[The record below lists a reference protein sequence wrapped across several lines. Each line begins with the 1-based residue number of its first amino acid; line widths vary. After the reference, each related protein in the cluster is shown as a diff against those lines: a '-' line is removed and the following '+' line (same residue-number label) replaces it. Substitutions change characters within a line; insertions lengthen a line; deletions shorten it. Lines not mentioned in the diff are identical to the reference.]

1 MFGILAEKHM
11 NQQQILAAEHETGC
25 KLTKGNK
32 KFQKCVSAW
41 KKAHPALSVTSHCPC
56 RVCARR
62 MPRCSLGCSRVPK
75 QQSTH
80 YSTQC
85 VGHLRHSSQ
94 PPRLPPRLATD
105 TGLTCGQGVR
115 SLVTHMGPPSGLT
128 KVSPAPKFIGFALK

>member
-1 MFGILAEKHM
+1 MFGILADKHM

-62 MPRCSLGCSRVPK
+62 MPRCSLGCRGVPK
-75 QQSTH
+75 QHDSVLDSVRRTPAALEPATSAAAKSVQGWQL
-80 YSTQC
+80 TQ
-85 VGHLRHSSQ
+85 
-94 PPRLPPRLATD
+94 D
-105 TGLTCGQGVR
+105 
-115 SLVTHMGPPSGLT
+115 
-128 KVSPAPKFIGFALK
+128 